1 MKKLVIRFSIYSL
14 ILFILIVF
22 FVSLG
27 KEPQYNTKSLIG
39 NKLTNVQLKS
49 LQNDKIL
56 TDKDL
61 KKNDFT
67 LINFWASWCGPCKI
81 EHPYLIKLSEEK
93 NLKIIGVNFKDKKDN
108 ALDFLKTLGNP
119 YDYLAEDN
127 SGKQSIFFGVYGIPE
142 SILMDGKLEVKKKF
156 IGPISERDF
165 KDIKKF
171 IREK

>member
-1 MKKLVIRFSIYSL
+1 MKKLIIRFSIYFL

-39 NKLTNVQLKS
+39 NKITNVQLKS

-67 LINFWASWCGPCKI
+67 LVNFWASWCGPCKI
-81 EHPYLIKLSEEK
+81 EHPHLIKLSEEK

-119 YDYLAEDN
+119 YDYLAEDT

-142 SILMDGKLEVKKKF
+142 SILIDGKLEVKKKF

>member
-1 MKKLVIRFSIYSL
+1 MKKLIIRFSIYSL

-142 SILMDGKLEVKKKF
+142 SILMSEKLEVKKKF

>member
-1 MKKLVIRFSIYSL
+1 M
-14 ILFILIVF
+14 
-22 FVSLG
+22 
-27 KEPQYNTKSLIG
+27 
-39 NKLTNVQLKS
+39 
-49 LQNDKIL
+49 QNDKIL

-127 SGKQSIFFGVYGIPE
+127 SENNQYF
-142 SILMDGKLEVKKKF
+142 LEFMVFLKVF
-156 IGPISERDF
+156 
-165 KDIKKF
+165 
-171 IREK
+171 

>member
-1 MKKLVIRFSIYSL
+1 MKKLIIRFSIYSL

-39 NKLTNVQLKS
+39 NKITNVQLKS

-93 NLKIIGVNFKDKKDN
+93 KSKN
-108 ALDFLKTLGNP
+108 
-119 YDYLAEDN
+119 YWC
-127 SGKQSIFFGVYGIPE
+127 
-142 SILMDGKLEVKKKF
+142 
-156 IGPISERDF
+156 
-165 KDIKKF
+165 
-171 IREK
+171 

>member
-1 MKKLVIRFSIYSL
+1 MKKLIIRFSIYSL

-39 NKLTNVQLKS
+39 NKITNVQLKS

-61 KKNDFT
+61 KNDFT

-93 NLKIIGVNFKDKKDN
+93 NLKIIGVNFKDKKNN
-108 ALDFLKTLGNP
+108 ALDFLKNLGNP

>member
-1 MKKLVIRFSIYSL
+1 MKKLIIRFSIYSL

-127 SGKQSIFFGVYGIPE
+127 SGKQSIFFGVYGFPE
-142 SILMDGKLEVKKKF
+142 SILMSEKLEVKKKF

>member
-39 NKLTNVQLKS
+39 NKITNVQLKS

-67 LINFWASWCGPCKI
+67 LINFWASWCAPCKI
-81 EHPYLIKLSEEK
+81 EHTYLIKLSE
-93 NLKIIGVNFKDKKDN
+93 
-108 ALDFLKTLGNP
+108 
-119 YDYLAEDN
+119 
-127 SGKQSIFFGVYGIPE
+127 
-142 SILMDGKLEVKKKF
+142 
-156 IGPISERDF
+156 
-165 KDIKKF
+165 
-171 IREK
+171 

>member
-67 LINFWASWCGPCKI
+67 LINFWASWCAPCKI
-81 EHPYLIKLSEEK
+81 EHTYLIKLSEEK

>member
-1 MKKLVIRFSIYSL
+1 MKKLIIRFSIYSL

-56 TDKDL
+56 TDEDL

-142 SILMDGKLEVKKKF
+142 SILMSEKLEVKKKF

>member
-1 MKKLVIRFSIYSL
+1 MKKLIIRFSIYSL

-39 NKLTNVQLKS
+39 NKITNVQLKS

-67 LINFWASWCGPCKI
+67 LVNFWASWCGPCKI
-81 EHPYLIKLSEEK
+81 EHPHLIKLSEEK

-119 YDYLAEDN
+119 YDYLAEDT

-142 SILMDGKLEVKKKF
+142 SILIDGKLEVKKKF

>member
-39 NKLTNVQLKS
+39 NKITNVQLKS

-67 LINFWASWCGPCKI
+67 LVNFWASWCAPCRI
-81 EHPYLIKLSEEK
+81 EHPHLIKLSEEK
-93 NLKIIGVNFKDKKDN
+93 NLKIIGVNYKDKKDN